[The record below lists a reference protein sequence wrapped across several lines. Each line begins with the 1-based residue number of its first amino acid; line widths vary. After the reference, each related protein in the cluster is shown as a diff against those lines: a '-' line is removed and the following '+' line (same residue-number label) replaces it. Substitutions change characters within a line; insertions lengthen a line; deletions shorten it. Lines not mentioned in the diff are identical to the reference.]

1 MASLSKKIGIISHY
15 LTDFVCYP
23 HAQRWTFSDSMIKHI
38 KYENKLNDFAK
49 SYKFDQSQ
57 NMIYVPDID
66 LDSLNLYNIK
76 KTIKKYIDQVVDE
89 YNKTVSFSNDLD
101 FAIFINKKITFFIID
116 ALRETVL
123 EGQETLAFQI

>member
-1 MASLSKKIGIISHY
+1 
-15 LTDFVCYP
+15 
-23 HAQRWTFSDSMIKHI
+23 MIKHI

-101 FAIFINKKITFFIID
+101 FAIFINKK
-116 ALRETVL
+116 
-123 EGQETLAFQI
+123 